1 MLTRMSAKAV
11 ILYLTARHREY
22 LYIFMDY
29 GAPAAVSK
37 DSCMKEKR
45 EGESLAL
52 ADVPAFSSISG
63 GSSIYIYAFQSD
75 AVSNA
80 SCRLHCMDTVRAFSR

>member
-1 MLTRMSAKAV
+1 M
-11 ILYLTARHREY
+11 YLTAGHKEF

-29 GAPAAVSK
+29 GAAAAVSK

-45 EGESLAL
+45 GGESSAL

-63 GSSIYIYAFQSD
+63 NSSIYIYAFQSD
-75 AVSNA
+75 AVSSA
-80 SCRLHCMDTVRAFSR
+80 SCRPHCMDTVRECSR